1 MFTWRMIASAFVT
14 FMKRGYVVLK
24 LLMVGAKKFFTRL
37 MSFVDYDFFE
47 GVIVLLLFYL
57 LFFNL
62 YQQPST

>member
-1 MFTWRMIASAFVT
+1 MFTWCMIASAFVT

-47 GVIVLLLFYL
+47 GVIVFLCF
-57 LFFNL
+57 FINFNL